1 MIKSLAEFAGDLPEG
16 SLLCPVRAIQSY
28 LDRTKT
34 ITNRPRTLFVSPKK
48 PNRSLSKNAIS
59 FFLRKLICDAGAPQE
74 KKGQPPRAHSIRSMS
89 TSVAFHGNWNVGSI
103 LKAATWK
110 YPSVFTSFYLRDIEF
125 QIDDVRSLGP
135 FTAAGEIVQYSN
147 QK

>member
-1 MIKSLAEFAGDLPEG
+1 M
-16 SLLCPVRAIQSY
+16 
-28 LDRTKT
+28 
-34 ITNRPRTLFVSPKK
+34 
-48 PNRSLSKNAIS
+48 
-59 FFLRKLICDAGAPQE
+59 ICDAGAPQGE
-74 KKGQPPRAHSIRSMS
+74 KGQPPRAHSIRSMS